1 MNIVKTVLL
10 VEDDIDDQYFFCNAL
25 KLIHPKISCVVA
37 NNGVE
42 ALKLL
47 NEIQPFDL
55 IFMDLNMPMMN
66 GFECIK
72 NIKAS
77 ENSKHI
83 PVIIMS
89 TSKRPRDIEMCN
101 QLGALGYFTKSSN
114 FDELFTKIEALI
126 SQVKNGN
133 PYTFIQTG

>member
-1 MNIVKTVLL
+1 MKIVKSVLL
-10 VEDDIDDQYFFCNAL
+10 VEDDIDDQYFFRSAL
-25 KLIHPKISCVVA
+25 NLIHPKVSCVVA

-47 NEIQPFDL
+47 KQLLPFDL

-89 TSKRPRDIEMCN
+89 TSNHAGDIEMCSK
-101 QLGALGYFTKSSN
+101 LGALGYFTKPSN
-114 FDELFTKIEALI
+114 FDELFGKIETLI
-126 SQVKNGN
+126 SHVKNGN
-133 PYTFIQTG
+133 SYTFIQAG